1 MMTQAENGFE
11 RGRRPHEKNN
21 ENKQIRILVVDD
33 HPVVRFG
40 LIGQLRAQSD
50 FIVVG
55 EASNCE
61 ECCQNLQSY
70 APDVVLLDLEL
81 DDASGL
87 DALIKLR
94 SFDPDMP
101 TIVYTAHGAD
111 WRVVEAIK
119 IGVQGYLMK
128 KAPIDSVFQAI
139 RVVHQGGSYL
149 DPAVTS
155 KVMGAVGRRSGKEGD
170 KFRSLSERETTVLQ
184 MLAQGKR
191 NKDISRALSITE
203 RTVKFHISSLLAK
216 LDAGNR
222 TEAVVVA
229 AELGLIHF

>member
-1 MMTQAENGFE
+1 MIVAEN
-11 RGRRPHEKNN
+11 RLDMDKRPEETFSK
-21 ENKQIRILVVDD
+21 NKQIRILVVDD

-40 LIGQLRAQSD
+40 LSGQLRAQPD
-50 FIVVG
+50 FIVAG

-61 ECCQNLQSY
+61 ECCRNLKTY
-70 APDVVLLDLEL
+70 APDVVLLDLEME
-81 DDASGL
+81 DASGL
-87 DALIKLR
+87 EALSRLR
-94 SFDPDMP
+94 SVDASVP
-101 TIVYTAHGAD
+101 TIVFTAYGTD

-128 KAPIDSVFQAI
+128 KTPIDMVFEAI
-139 RVVHQGGSYL
+139 RAVHQGGSFL

-155 KVMGAVGRRSGKEGD
+155 KVMGAVGRRGEKTGGA
-170 KFRSLSERETTVLQ
+170 FRSLSERELAVLQ

-191 NKDISRALSITE
+191 NKDISKALSITE
-203 RTVKFHISSLLAK
+203 RTVKFHISSVLGK

-229 AELGLIHF
+229 AERGLIHF

>member
-1 MMTQAENGFE
+1 MIETGNRLDWDKARQ
-11 RGRRPHEKNN
+11 EKYLKNS
-21 ENKQIRILVVDD
+21 QIRILVVDD

-40 LIGQLRAQSD
+40 LAGQLRAQPD
-50 FIVVG
+50 FVVAG

-61 ECCQNLQSY
+61 ECCRDLKSY
-70 APDVVLLDLEL
+70 APDVVLLDLEM

-87 DALIKLR
+87 EALSRLR
-94 SFDPDMP
+94 SVDPSIP
-101 TIVYTAHGAD
+101 TIVFTAYGTD

-128 KAPIDSVFQAI
+128 RAPMDMVFEAI
-139 RVVHQGGSYL
+139 RTIYQGGSFL

-155 KVMGAVGRRSGKEGD
+155 QVMGAVGRRSEKAASA
-170 KFRSLSERETTVLQ
+170 FSSLSEREHAVLQ

-191 NKDISRALSITE
+191 NKDISKALSITE
-203 RTVKFHISSLLAK
+203 RTVKFHISSVLGK

-229 AELGLIHF
+229 AERGLVQF

>member
-1 MMTQAENGFE
+1 MIETGN
-11 RGRRPHEKNN
+11 RLDWEKAPQEKYLKN
-21 ENKQIRILVVDD
+21 EQIRILVVDD

-40 LIGQLRAQSD
+40 LAGQFRAQPD
-50 FIVVG
+50 FTVAG
-55 EASNCE
+55 EVSNCE
-61 ECCQNLQSY
+61 ECCRNLKSY

-87 DALIKLR
+87 EALSKLR
-94 SFDPDMP
+94 AVDPAIP
-101 TIVYTAHGAD
+101 TIVFTAYGTD

-128 KAPIDSVFQAI
+128 KAPMEMVFKAI
-139 RVVHQGGSYL
+139 RAVHQGGSFL

-155 KVMGAVGRRSGKEGD
+155 NVMGAVGRRTEKAGRT
-170 KFRSLSERETTVLQ
+170 FRSLSEREIAVLQ

-191 NKDISRALSITE
+191 NKDISKALSITE
-203 RTVKFHISSLLAK
+203 RTVKFHISSVLGK
-216 LDAGNR
+216 LDASNR

-229 AELGLIHF
+229 AERGLIHL